1 MAMGGLFGGE
11 AGLARSVFAGAS
23 VAAALASVLIAP
35 SPRGPL
41 GACLALLMC
50 AIALYDARYFIIPDF
65 LNALAFLLGLAH
77 APAAAVGP
85 ILPELA
91 DALLRGAVSGGSFLA
106 LKLGYRWLRGREGI
120 GLGDVKLAAVAGV
133 WLDWTAIPIAVDIA
147 VVAALAT
154 YLMRHMMLRR
164 PLRATSAL
172 PFGLF
177 LAPAIWGAWFVEIV
191 LLTP

>member
-1 MAMGGLFGGE
+1 MAMGGLFGGK